1 MNYNYPQTDLSRGVL
16 GGLFAGIIAAVAN
29 LVFVFVYRAVAEF
42 HEFNGVDVTVIVFGS
57 LVQGIVCGV
66 IFYWFIHYMRRGIS
80 IYRIA
85 VLLVT
90 IAIIYGGLVVRR
102 SVEGDVP
109 ADFRVI
115 VIGTQCIMGAL
126 AEFLIPYLFRH
137 DSLIS

>member
-16 GGLFAGIIAAVAN
+16 GGLFAGIIAAVTN
-29 LVFVFVYRAVAEF
+29 LVFVYRAVAEF
-42 HEFNGVDVTVIVFGS
+42 HEFNGVDVTVVVFGS
-57 LVQGIVCGV
+57 LIQGIVCGV
-66 IFYWFIHYMRRGIS
+66 IFYWFVHYMRRGIS

-90 IAIIYGGLVVRR
+90 VGIIYFGLMLRR

-115 VIGTQCIMGAL
+115 VIGTQLIMGGL
-126 AEFLIPYLFRH
+126 AGFLIPYLFRH